1 MPWWRHLVSD
11 CEVKSRTL
19 APSVWQHTP
28 SALNLLFLSC
38 VTGVWV
44 CTYDH
49 CMLVEQF
56 VLTEIKT
63 IIIIITLE
71 RRRRQVS
78 AGRQLDD
85 VPESTSQLFTQWRVS
100 VLLRR
105 TSGHSLWPRSWIDL
119 RCLHHTGVS
128 TLHYSLSEVYSL
140 KFAQIPY
147 LL

>member
-1 MPWWRHLVSD
+1 VSD

-19 APSVWQHTP
+19 APSVWQPTP

-63 IIIIITLE
+63 IIIIIISVIQLVQSQQL
-71 RRRRQVS
+71 QVHP
-78 AGRQLDD
+78 
-85 VPESTSQLFTQWRVS
+85 VPQT
-100 VLLRR
+100 
-105 TSGHSLWPRSWIDL
+105 
-119 RCLHHTGVS
+119 
-128 TLHYSLSEVYSL
+128 
-140 KFAQIPY
+140 
-147 LL
+147 